1 MNFIFPQ
8 NYKFKT
14 KIFGLIDYQTA
25 IFTAIWL
32 GLVFIAVNVF
42 FKSINIKVFLFI
54 IFSFPMLLFSIIGV
68 NGENMVNVLI
78 YIIKFLAKPKLLFYS
93 K

>member
-8 NYKFKT
+8 NYKFRT
-14 KIFGLIDYQTA
+14 KIFGLMDYQTA

-42 FKSINIKVFLFI
+42 LKNINIKIFLFI
-54 IFSFPMLLFSIIGV
+54 IFSFPMLLFSVIGV